1 MEKVQEQEHAAEVF
15 ENDIAMYLQMFCDEQ
30 GIEDMSKESQSRW
43 NAAMMYIRRHVFS
56 DNSILKMSKPL
67 EGYINNNY
75 NDNRNNVNYSNCN
88 AYDIDKVNI
97 VCDYYIYLC
106 YMYDKEISIMGFS
119 KLTGINQDTIHDWG
133 NNINKLSTSGC
144 DIYKKLLTEREESLV
159 NKLASNKNPVA
170 VIAILNKHFG
180 YNMPGV
186 RQENERRMVLP
197 MNELPKLS
205 LSDDSSSN
213 CTTEISD
220 NMFDKTAENQ

>member
-1 MEKVQEQEHAAEVF
+1 MEKVQEQKHTAEVF
-15 ENDIAMYLQMFCDEQ
+15 ENDITMYLQMFCEEQ
-30 GIEDMSKESQSRW
+30 NIEDMSKESQSKW
-43 NAAMMYIRRHVFS
+43 NAAMMYIRRHVFNNS
-56 DNSILKMSKPL
+56 SILKMSKPL

-75 NDNRNNVNYSNCN
+75 NNQRSNINNSNCN
-88 AYDIDKVNI
+88 AYDIDKVNA

-144 DIYKKLLTEREESLV
+144 EIYKKLTAEREESLV

-186 RQENERRMVLP
+186 GQKQDKQKVLAVD
-197 MNELPKLS
+197 ELPKLS
-205 LSDDSSSN
+205 LDGNFSSN
-213 CTTEISD
+213 CTNGLLENT
-220 NMFDKTAENQ
+220 FDKAEES